1 MTGHIDPRPGG
12 VRHSTYEQHQ
22 SGLSYAAARGQAE
35 AEAESEFGAEEDATG
50 KGADNGP
57 AVFPSPHRFRH
68 RLLQVDRAAIA
79 AYVAYRWARAGV
91 GTPLRG
97 RRRVGA

>member
-35 AEAESEFGAEEDATG
+35 AEAESEFGAEEDDDG
-50 KGADNGP
+50 KG
-57 AVFPSPHRFRH
+57 R
-68 RLLQVDRAAIA
+68 
-79 AYVAYRWARAGV
+79 
-91 GTPLRG
+91 
-97 RRRVGA
+97 